1 MESNKVKTVQV
12 IKQAKGIT
20 LIALV
25 ITIIILIILAGV
37 SINILFGKE
46 GIVEKAKEASFK
58 NKFRQV
64 EEAVQ
69 TYKLNKEAE
78 NMLSDVVTSNIEN
91 LPVANKLSSSEI
103 DGLEE
108 TLKTEIQEI
117 SSVEDITTLNL
128 YYIDKTKV
136 KIKRDYIINVDT
148 MQLYD
153 VKGEKYFG
161 KRHHTLSGEGQE
173 DKQKESPE
181 IKDEP
186 TITIEGDIGWYS
198 PNMNGFNKA
207 YTFMEY
213 YNSADFDDVKQ
224 VPVEEY
230 IQNGKQSKIEENGK
244 TYVLDDYQNKVWAN
258 IKTTGNGLE
267 AWWVWIPRYA
277 YKVNETEKKI
287 DVIFVDLENKPIGT
301 KYTSLPEGY
310 ELHPAFT
317 PSGDDGSKNLQGIWM
332 SKYESSNKD
341 VATQQE
347 EGNTCY
353 APDMSGFNKNY
364 TYIELYDKSSDTFS
378 SEVLLKDANL
388 DTINNNSNWYSYKDK
403 IWANIKTTG
412 NGLEAWWVWI
422 PRYAYY
428 VNEASK
434 EVEIIFVDLN
444 NKPFEKELYG
454 DKLPENF
461 MVHPAFTPSGED
473 GSKNLKGIWMSKYES
488 SNLEVTKQTQRD
500 SLCYAPDMTGF
511 NQDYTYIEL
520 YDKETDTFT
529 QEVNLKEANLETIN
543 NDSKWYDYQNK
554 IWANI
559 KTTGNGLEAWWV
571 WIPRYAYYVNEASKE
586 VEIIFIDLDNKPF
599 EKELYGD
606 TLPENFTVHPA
617 FTPSGEDGSKN
628 LKGIWMSKYE
638 SSNVSDTISGTAPTG
653 SASLAYSSDKAGNN
667 HSHEGNGA
675 GTKLRYVTSSTKWCN
690 AYDGTPCSNNGYYIY
705 CSQCGVRLRHYWCAN
720 HYDPSTKVIID
731 DENVE

>member
-1 MESNKVKTVQV
+1 MKNNKGITMQA

-37 SINILFGKE
+37 SINILFGQE

-58 NKFRQV
+58 SRFRQV

-78 NMLSDVVTSNIEN
+78 SILSDVVSSNVDN
-91 LPVANKLSSSEI
+91 LPVASKLSSSQI

-108 TLKTEIQEI
+108 TLKSEIQEI

-153 VKGEKYFG
+153 IKGEKYFG
-161 KRHHTLSGEGQE
+161 KRHHTLNGEGQE
-173 DKQKESPE
+173 DKQKEKE
-181 IKDEP
+181 EVEDMP

-198 PNMNGFNKA
+198 PNMNGFNKT

-213 YNSADFDDVKQ
+213 YNKTDFTDIKEVS
-224 VPVEEY
+224 VIEY

-301 KYTSLPEGY
+301 RYTSLPEGY

-341 VATQQE
+341 VTTQQE

-353 APDMSGFNKNY
+353 APDMTGFNKNY

-378 SEVLLKDANL
+378 SEVLLKNANL
-388 DTINNNSNWYSYKDK
+388 DTINNNNQWYSYKDK

-412 NGLEAWWVWI
+412 NGLESWWVWI

-444 NKPFEKELYG
+444 NKPFETEKYG

-511 NQDYTYIEL
+511 NTDYTYIEL

-653 SASLAYSSDKAGNN
+653 SASLPYSSDKAGNK
-667 HSHEGNGA
+667 HTHEGNGA

>member
-1 MESNKVKTVQV
+1 MKNIKIINK
-12 IKQAKGIT
+12 IKNKKGIT

-37 SINILFGKE
+37 SINILFGQE

-58 NKFRQV
+58 SRFRQV

-78 NMLSDVVTSNIEN
+78 SILSDVVSSNVDN
-91 LPVANKLSSSEI
+91 LPVASKLSSSQI

-108 TLKTEIQEI
+108 TLKLEIQEI

-153 VKGEKYFG
+153 IKGEKYFG
-161 KRHHTLSGEGQE
+161 KRHHTLNGEGQE
-173 DKQKESPE
+173 DKQKEKE
-181 IKDEP
+181 EVEDMP

-198 PNMNGFNKA
+198 PNMNGFNKT

-213 YNSADFDDVKQ
+213 YNKTDFTDIKEVS
-224 VPVEEY
+224 VIEY

-258 IKTTGNGLE
+258 IKTTGTKLE

-277 YKVNETEKKI
+277 YNIEDKNMNI
-287 DVIFVDLENKPIGT
+287 IFVDLNNKPIGT
-301 KYTSLPEGY
+301 RYGDTLPDGYTVHS
-310 ELHPAFT
+310 AFT
-317 PSGDDGSKNLQGIWM
+317 PSGEDGSKNLQGIWM
-332 SKYESSNKD
+332 SKYEPSNTNSISRTKD
-341 VATQQE
+341 TDLSL
-347 EGNTCY
+347 
-353 APDMSGFNKNY
+353 APDMTGFNKEN
-364 TYIELYDKSSDTFS
+364 TYIELYNKETETFDQ
-378 SEVLLKDANL
+378 EVLLKDADL
-388 DTINNNSNWYSYKDK
+388 TTINNNKKWYSYSDK
-403 IWANIKTTG
+403 MWANIKTTG

-428 VNEASK
+428 MNTAANEM
-434 EVEIIFVDLN
+434 EIIFVDLN
-444 NKPFEKELYG
+444 NKPLEKELYG
-454 DKLPENF
+454 DELPENF
-461 MVHPAFTPSGED
+461 KVHSAFTPSGED
-473 GSKNLKGIWMSKYES
+473 GSKNLQGIWMSKYEP
-488 SNLEVTKQTQRD
+488 SNVNSISRTKDTD
-500 SLCYAPDMTGF
+500 FSLAPDMTGF
-511 NQDYTYIEL
+511 NKDYTYIEL
-520 YDKETDTFT
+520 YNKDTGTFD
-529 QEVNLKEANLETIN
+529 EEILLKDADLTTIN
-543 NDSKWYDYQNK
+543 KDKKWYSYSNK
-554 IWANI
+554 MWANI

-571 WIPRYAYYVNEASKE
+571 WIPRYAYYMNTAANEM
-586 VEIIFIDLDNKPF
+586 EIIFVDLNNKPL

-606 TLPENFTVHPA
+606 ELPENFKIHSA

-628 LKGIWMSKYE
+628 LQGIWMSKYE
-638 SSNVSDTISGTAPTG
+638 PSNVADTISGTAPTG
-653 SASLAYSSDKAGNN
+653 STSLPYASDQ
-667 HSHEGNGA
+667 EGKTHTHIENGT
-675 GTKLRYVTSSTKWCN
+675 GTKQRYVTSSTKWCN
-690 AYDGTPCSNNGYYIY
+690 GYDGTPCSNYGYYRY

-720 HYDPSTKVIID
+720 HYDPSTKVVID

>member
-1 MESNKVKTVQV
+1 MKNNKGITMQA

-37 SINILFGKE
+37 SINILFGQE

-58 NKFRQV
+58 SRFRQV

-78 NMLSDVVTSNIEN
+78 SILSDVVSSNVDN
-91 LPVANKLSSSEI
+91 LPVASKLSSSQI

-108 TLKTEIQEI
+108 TLKSEIQEI

-153 VKGEKYFG
+153 IKGEKYFG
-161 KRHHTLSGEGQE
+161 KRHHTLNGEGQE

-186 TITIEGDIGWYS
+186 SITIEGDIGWYS

-213 YNSADFDDVKQ
+213 YNSADFDDIKQ

-244 TYVLDDYQNKVWAN
+244 TYVLDDYQNKV
-258 IKTTGNGLE
+258 
-267 AWWVWIPRYA
+267 
-277 YKVNETEKKI
+277 
-287 DVIFVDLENKPIGT
+287 
-301 KYTSLPEGY
+301 
-310 ELHPAFT
+310 
-317 PSGDDGSKNLQGIWM
+317 
-332 SKYESSNKD
+332 
-341 VATQQE
+341 
-347 EGNTCY
+347 
-353 APDMSGFNKNY
+353 
-364 TYIELYDKSSDTFS
+364 
-378 SEVLLKDANL
+378 
-388 DTINNNSNWYSYKDK
+388 
-403 IWANIKTTG
+403 
-412 NGLEAWWVWI
+412 
-422 PRYAYY
+422 
-428 VNEASK
+428 
-434 EVEIIFVDLN
+434 
-444 NKPFEKELYG
+444 
-454 DKLPENF
+454 
-461 MVHPAFTPSGED
+461 
-473 GSKNLKGIWMSKYES
+473 
-488 SNLEVTKQTQRD
+488 
-500 SLCYAPDMTGF
+500 
-511 NQDYTYIEL
+511 
-520 YDKETDTFT
+520 
-529 QEVNLKEANLETIN
+529 
-543 NDSKWYDYQNK
+543 
-554 IWANI
+554 WANI